1 MLSIESDPTHLTAM
15 QTNDKFRDECGV
27 FGVWGNADAVAHTL
41 VGLTALQHR
50 GQDSSGIAV
59 TQGSQIHR
67 VCRAGRTIHL
77 VSDDEVRA
85 LQGHSAIGH
94 VRYSTVG
101 DSRLANA
108 QPIVLNCPQ
117 GDIAI
122 CHNGQI
128 VNFQDLKQE
137 LSNIGATWQS
147 DSDTELVLQL
157 CAMSKH
163 SMIMDAILE
172 TLSLLQGA
180 FALLLLVNSEL
191 IAARDRHGFRPLCLG
206 RLNEGFVVCS
216 ETCALDAVGAC
227 YLREIEP
234 GEVLAIG
241 DAGITSRRYSSSLE
255 RAHCIFEHVYFARP
269 DSHVFG
275 ENVGGVRTR
284 LGRNLARESPADA
297 DVIVPVPDSGMWVGL
312 GYQEES
318 GLPLRLGLVRNNY
331 VGRMFIEPAANRSK
345 SNTKLKLNPVPAIL
359 AGQRVVLVDDS
370 IVRGET
376 MTRIVAAVREAGA
389 IEVHVRI
396 GCPPTIAPCYYGI
409 NTPTKA
415 ELIAAR
421 CSVEEIRRQI
431 GADSLHYLSFEGLL
445 DSMGDARSN
454 YCTACYTGYYRV
466 CPPHIGQ
473 TIQQSGPSRDQKGI
487 AVSEKQHGMHTTDHL
502 PHIAAKSGLLGF
514 NHEAISA
521 TETACGV
528 NHSGKPALADVLN
541 KPV

>member
-1 MLSIESDPTHLTAM
+1 M
-15 QTNDKFRDECGV
+15 QTDDKFRDECGV
-27 FGVWGNADAVAHTL
+27 FGVWGDADAVAHTL

-59 TQGSQIHR
+59 TQGSQVHR
-67 VCRAGRTIHL
+67 VCRAGSTVHL
-77 VSDDEVRA
+77 TSDDEVRV

-101 DSRLANA
+101 GSCLANA

-117 GDIAI
+117 GHIAV

-137 LSNIGATWQS
+137 LSNVGATWQS
-147 DSDTELVLQL
+147 DSDTEVVLQL
-157 CAMSKH
+157 CARSKH

-234 GEVLAIG
+234 GEVLSIG

-255 RAHCIFEHVYFARP
+255 RAYCIFEHVYFARP

-275 ENVGGVRTR
+275 ESVGGVRTR

-297 DVIVPVPDSGMWVGL
+297 DVIVPVPDSGMWVAL

-331 VGRMFIEPAANRSK
+331 VGRIFIEPAANRSK
-345 SNTKLKLNPVPAIL
+345 SNTKLKLNPVPAVL
-359 AGQRVVLVDDS
+359 AGQRVVLIDDS

-376 MTRIVAAVREAGA
+376 MTRIVKAVRGAGA
-389 IEVHVRI
+389 TEVHLRI

-415 ELIAAR
+415 ELIAAQ

-431 GADSLHYLSFEGLL
+431 GADSLHYLSLEGLL
-445 DSMGDARSN
+445 ASMGGARSN
-454 YCTACYTGYYRV
+454 YCTACYTGHYRV
-466 CPPHIGQ
+466 CPPHVGQ
-473 TIQQSGPSRDQKGI
+473 AIQQSGPSRDQGI
-487 AVSEKQHGMHTTDHL
+487 AVGDEQHGMQTTDYL
-502 PHIAAKSGLLGF
+502 PHTAAKSGPLGF

-528 NHSGKPALADVLN
+528 NHPGKPALADVLN
-541 KPV
+541 KSV